1 LIAAK
6 LAHLNDDVKTG
17 LSYCPITIVLGFCL
31 EERKHPGIKLPID
44 KLSNYRQLHNCLFSD
59 LKADVFTERK
69 NLKSNKLFTEVFSEA
84 FAHATKELHCDD
96 AIVLAVVMG
105 HLNHML
111 QDIVSSIFVVEMM
124 GKDAEFLSSLCL
136 CLNRATN
143 TCN

>member
-31 EERKHPGIKLPID
+31 EKRKQPGIKLPID

-69 NLKSNKLFTEVFSEA
+69 NLKSNKLLTKVFTEA
-84 FAHATKELHCDD
+84 FAHTTKQMDCDNT
-96 AIVLAVVMG
+96 IVLAVIMS

-111 QDIVSSIFVVEMM
+111 QDIVSSIFVV
-124 GKDAEFLSSLCL
+124 
-136 CLNRATN
+136 
-143 TCN
+143 